1 MPYESFN
8 LAKICTETLLE
19 RFTRFFVK
27 TRPRSNAIASKRE
40 WEEREREFRQRGKE
54 IEAILKRRK
63 EEESLKKFKT
73 REDKSLHDIHK
84 RKSGRTWHQ
93 EA

>member
-40 WEEREREFRQRGKE
+40 CEEKDREFRQRGEE
-54 IEAILKRRK
+54 IEAILKLRK

-73 REDKSLHDIHK
+73 REERSLQVILK
-84 RKSGRTWHQ
+84 RKTGRRWIL
-93 EA
+93 

>member
-8 LAKICTETLLE
+8 LTKICTETLLE

-40 WEEREREFRQRGKE
+40 WEEKEREFRQRGDE
-54 IEAILKRRK
+54 IETILNKRK
-63 EEESLKKFKT
+63 EEEALKKFKT
-73 REDKSLHDIHK
+73 REERSLQVILR
-84 RKSGRTWHQ
+84 RKTGRRWL
-93 EA
+93 

>member
-40 WEEREREFRQRGKE
+40 WEEKDREFRQRGEE

-73 REDKSLHDIHK
+73 REERSLQVILK
-84 RKSGRTWHQ
+84 RKTGRRWIL
-93 EA
+93 

>member
-8 LAKICTETLLE
+8 ITKNCTETLLE

-40 WEEREREFRQRGKE
+40 WEEKEREFRQRGDE
-54 IEAILKRRK
+54 IEAILNRRK
-63 EEESLKKFKT
+63 EEAAIKKFKT
-73 REDKSLHDIHK
+73 REERSLQIILK
-84 RKSGRTWHQ
+84 RKSGLWWWLS
-93 EA
+93 

>member
-8 LAKICTETLLE
+8 SAKSCTETLLE
-19 RFTRFFVK
+19 RLTRFFVK

-40 WEEREREFRQRGKE
+40 WEEKDREFRQRGEE

-73 REDKSLHDIHK
+73 REERSLQVILK
-84 RKSGRTWHQ
+84 RKTGRRWIL
-93 EA
+93 

>member
-40 WEEREREFRQRGKE
+40 WEEKDREFRQRGEE
-54 IEAILKRRK
+54 IEAILKLRK

-73 REDKSLHDIHK
+73 REERSLQVILK
-84 RKSGRTWHQ
+84 RKTGRRWIL
-93 EA
+93 